1 MVPADIGSHAEVCG
15 RCGSTSLKAQQ
26 LDAVVF
32 AEKEIFSSVLTEK
45 KCAECSWESFD
56 GSELFLL
63 RKASFSSR
71 VLGDFEMFFHWDLL
85 YKTLEELVEG
95 HYFNSKWM
103 RQMRSYR
110 AFWEDASVEALTSVY
125 SHFRAACID
134 FVDLMQLDYKSR
146 CACHCVD
153 PHRHLIVEGITI
165 SSPLSKLHLVG
176 PWLPKESNGP
186 LMQHHGSLH
195 RDRMV
200 VQDAESSCCSS
211 HPQRA

>member
-1 MVPADIGSHAEVCG
+1 
-15 RCGSTSLKAQQ
+15 
-26 LDAVVF
+26 
-32 AEKEIFSSVLTEK
+32 
-45 KCAECSWESFD
+45 
-56 GSELFLL
+56 
-63 RKASFSSR
+63 
-71 VLGDFEMFFHWDLL
+71 LL

-200 VQDAESSCCSS
+200 VQDAELRKFLLQFSSSEGMDVAAFDEMLTSCEKVGWASLGDLMRELRVDVAG
-211 HPQRA
+211 RAQILPPWARTLVRGLGSNSPACAIVPVVG